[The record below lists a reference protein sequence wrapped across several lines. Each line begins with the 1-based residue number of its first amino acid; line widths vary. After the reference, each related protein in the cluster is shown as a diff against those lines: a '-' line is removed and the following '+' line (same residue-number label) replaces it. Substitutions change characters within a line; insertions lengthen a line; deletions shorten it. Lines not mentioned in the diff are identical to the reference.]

1 MPAPQ
6 ENLLQHF
13 SLAMPVE
20 IDSSNK
26 GIVMLLPL
34 SLDTWQSTLQPQ
46 LHSYLES
53 LD

>member
-1 MPAPQ
+1 MLIKAL
-6 ENLLQHF
+6 NSF
-13 SLAMPVE
+13 DITRKPVVD

-34 SLDTWQSTLQPQ
+34 SLDTWQSTLQAR
-46 LHSYLES
+46 LHGYLKS

>member
-1 MPAPQ
+1 MLIKA
-6 ENLLQHF
+6 LSSF
-13 SLAMPVE
+13 YITRKPVVD

-34 SLDTWQSTLQPQ
+34 SLDTWQSTLQAQ